1 MSDFDLVRSLNSVGK
16 KIFVDYYAQFS
27 DPDLT
32 TGEVVDLLPQ
42 EYTLNGRRTR
52 ASQGRKIC
60 REGLGRFALR
70 IIASSDKVDPAAAQ
84 RARQLL
90 AGD

>member
-16 KIFVDYYAQFS
+16 KVFVDYYVQFA

-32 TGEVVDLLPQ
+32 TGEVADLLPH
-42 EYTLNGRRTR
+42 EYTLKARQSR
-52 ASQGRKIC
+52 ASKGRKIC

-84 RARQLL
+84 RARELL
-90 AGD
+90 AGS